1 MVTQNNRAAID
12 KKTQCDNSRRCERAG
27 RQAKHDMMLMKEKT
41 EKHKYFAL
49 IRRIVLAILGI
60 LLGVN
65 VYLVSARSLAGNKL
79 PMPFGFGVA
88 VVLSGSMEPAL
99 SVNDIVIVR
108 ESESYSINDI
118 VVYDSGREMI
128 VHRIKEQNG
137 DTLTTKG
144 DANNASDEPISAE
157 AVRGRVVFSIPYAG
171 VAVKALR
178 SPVGIIVI
186 ILTAILLTKGSFQ
199 RKKESDENRIEEIKE
214 EIRRLK
220 AEQDHQSE

>member
-1 MVTQNNRAAID
+1 
-12 KKTQCDNSRRCERAG
+12 
-27 RQAKHDMMLMKEKT
+27 MMLMKEKKK
-41 EKHKYFAL
+41 KHKYSAL

-65 VYLVSARSLAGNKL
+65 VYLANARSLAGNKL

-99 SVNDIVIVR
+99 SVNDVILVR
-108 ESESYSINDI
+108 ESENYNINDI

-137 DTLTTKG
+137 DTFTTKG
-144 DANNASDEPISAE
+144 DANNVSDEPISAE
-157 AVRGRVVFSIPYAG
+157 AVKGRVVFSIPYAG
-171 VAVKALR
+171 VAVKAMR
-178 SPVGIIVI
+178 SPVGIIII
-186 ILTAILLTKGSFQ
+186 ILIAILLTEGSFR

-214 EIRRLK
+214 EIQRLK
-220 AEQDHQSE
+220 AEQDR

>member
-1 MVTQNNRAAID
+1 
-12 KKTQCDNSRRCERAG
+12 
-27 RQAKHDMMLMKEKT
+27 MLMKEKKK
-41 EKHKYFAL
+41 KHKYSAL

-65 VYLVSARSLAGNKL
+65 AYLANARSLAGNKL

-99 SVNDIVIVR
+99 SVNDVILVR
-108 ESESYSINDI
+108 ESENYNINDI

-128 VHRIKEQNG
+128 VHRIEEQNG
-137 DTLTTKG
+137 DTFTTKG
-144 DANNASDEPISAE
+144 DANNVSDEPISAE
-157 AVRGRVVFSIPYAG
+157 AIKGRVVFSIPYAG

-178 SPVGIIVI
+178 SPVGIIII
-186 ILTAILLTKGSFQ
+186 ILISILLTEGSFR

-220 AEQDHQSE
+220 AEQDR

>member
-1 MVTQNNRAAID
+1 
-12 KKTQCDNSRRCERAG
+12 
-27 RQAKHDMMLMKEKT
+27 MMLMKEKKK
-41 EKHKYFAL
+41 KHKYSAL

-65 VYLVSARSLAGNKL
+65 AYLANARSLAGNKL

-99 SVNDIVIVR
+99 SVNDVILVR
-108 ESESYSINDI
+108 ESENYNINDI

-128 VHRIKEQNG
+128 VHRIEEQNG
-137 DTLTTKG
+137 DTFTTKG
-144 DANNASDEPISAE
+144 DANNVSDEPISAE
-157 AVRGRVVFSIPYAG
+157 AIKGRVVFSIPYAG

-178 SPVGIIVI
+178 SPVGIIII
-186 ILTAILLTKGSFQ
+186 ILISILLTEGSFR

-220 AEQDHQSE
+220 AEQDR